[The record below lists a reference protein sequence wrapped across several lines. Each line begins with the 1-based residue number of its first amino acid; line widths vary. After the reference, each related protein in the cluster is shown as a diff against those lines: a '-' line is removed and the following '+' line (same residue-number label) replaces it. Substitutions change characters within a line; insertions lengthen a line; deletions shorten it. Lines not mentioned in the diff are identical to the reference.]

1 MMTGP
6 DKAALETKV
15 AAYYGL
21 ADLEAKILAALE
33 AQGVDTKVLKPA
45 DLTTVDEFHIGG
57 RPATAAL
64 MEQLPLT
71 PEMRVLD
78 IGSGVGGAARYLA
91 VTAGC
96 HVTGIDLTQEF
107 VDVATS
113 LSHRVGLSDKTDFR
127 VGSAL
132 ALPFADA
139 SFDAAY
145 TIHVAMNIADRPT
158 LYAEAARVLKP
169 GAIFAVY
176 DVLQGPT
183 AGGPHF
189 PVPWASDPAASHLVD
204 PERQRALLEAAG
216 FTITR
221 TRDRRQFGL
230 DFFAEVRAKSAAAMA
245 AGKPPAGVP
254 LLMGPDFP
262 AKIANLVRSMEEQRV
277 GPWEFIC
284 RRR

>member
-1 MMTGP
+1 MTPGP

-21 ADLEAKILAALE
+21 AELEAKILAALE
-33 AQGVDTKVLKPA
+33 GQGADTKALKPA
-45 DLTTVDEFHIGG
+45 DLATVDEFHIGG

-64 MEQLPLT
+64 MAQLTLK

-91 VTAGC
+91 ATAGC
-96 HVTGIDLTQEF
+96 HVAGIDLTREF

-113 LSHRVGLSDKTDFR
+113 LSRRVGLSDKTDFR
-127 VGSAL
+127 QASAL

-158 LYAEAARVLKP
+158 LYTEAARVLKS
-169 GAIFAVY
+169 GAVFAVY
-176 DVLQGPT
+176 DVLLGPT
-183 AGGPHF
+183 PGGPHF
-189 PVPWASDPAASHLVD
+189 PVPWASDPGASHLVD
-204 PERQRALLEAAG
+204 PVQQRALLEAAG
-216 FTITR
+216 FAITAS
-221 TRDRRQFGL
+221 RDRRQFGL
-230 DFFAEVRAKSAAAMA
+230 DFFAEVRAKTAAAMA
-245 AGKPPAGVP
+245 AGKPPSGVP